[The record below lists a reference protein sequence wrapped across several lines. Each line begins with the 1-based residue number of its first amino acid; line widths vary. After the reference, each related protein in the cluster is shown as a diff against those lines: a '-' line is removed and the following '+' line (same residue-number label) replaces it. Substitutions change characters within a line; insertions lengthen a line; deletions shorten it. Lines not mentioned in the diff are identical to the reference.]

1 MLTPFSWKAV
11 AKFRNPFILPAVYSL
26 ENSKYITE
34 APNVTGS
41 TKAKKHAEDNNLR
54 TIAQVGQENFLV
66 GDQDTDENPSSRIT
80 QQRKKLDVP
89 GKTGT
94 IAKGGLIRHTRS
106 NNSTCIKRYDYRIIY
121 NHFFRIPICKRHK
134 KCQRMVR
141 IVRFFNGVTKAINYS
156 CVRVDHWGDY
166 KSSKCRLHNNQR
178 TLKDKPEAQHLGSR
192 LELTSFP
199 WSWVE
204 NW

>member
-1 MLTPFSWKAV
+1 MVYQRHLYFFLFALMLTPFSWKAV

-34 APNVTGS
+34 VPHATGS
-41 TKAKKHAEDNNLR
+41 TKANNHTEDNNLR

-80 QQRKKLDVP
+80 QPSKKLDVP
-89 GKTGT
+89 GKADT

-106 NNSTCIKRYDYRIIY
+106 NNNTCIKRYDHRIIY

-134 KCQRMVR
+134 KCQRVVR
-141 IVRFFNGVTKAINYS
+141 IVRFFNGITKAINYS
-156 CVRVDHWGDY
+156 CMRVDHWGDY
-166 KSSKCRLHNNQR
+166 QIKQVSS
-178 TLKDKPEAQHLGSR
+178 T
-192 LELTSFP
+192 
-199 WSWVE
+199 
-204 NW
+204 